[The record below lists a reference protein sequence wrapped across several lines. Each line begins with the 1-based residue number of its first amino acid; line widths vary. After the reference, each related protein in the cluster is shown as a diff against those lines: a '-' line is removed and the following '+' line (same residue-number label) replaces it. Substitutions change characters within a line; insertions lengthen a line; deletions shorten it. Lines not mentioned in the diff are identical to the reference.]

1 MWNIS
6 IFRLI
11 FQIRERVCSDLPPN
25 WLLRK
30 YLAKMNVSIVQ
41 FNITTKDKAANLA
54 KIEKLLNGVNSD
66 LVVLPEMF
74 NTAYHTDDITLA
86 EPMDGKTITWMQ
98 EQTKVNDNAMCGSLL
113 IGEERQIFNRFVMV
127 SGGEVVGH
135 YDKTHLFGMAGEEE
149 QITAGNVKADMVVN
163 GFKIR
168 PIICYDLRFP
178 YTSFNDTEYD
188 ILLNVASWPSQRI
201 AHWDSL
207 LQARAI
213 ENQAYVIG
221 CNRVGEQVM
230 ADGKKAHYPG
240 HSSVYA
246 PDGEQ
251 LIHSVKEEVL
261 TVELDKEVITE
272 TRAKLPFLKDRR
284 M

>member
-1 MWNIS
+1 M
-6 IFRLI
+6 
-11 FQIRERVCSDLPPN
+11 
-25 WLLRK
+25 K
-30 YLAKMNVSIVQ
+30 VSIVQ
-41 FNITTKDKAANLA
+41 FDIASKDKEANFN
-54 KIEKLLNGVNSD
+54 KIEQLISETQSD

-86 EPMDGKTITWMQ
+86 EPMDGKTIAWMQ
-98 EQTKVNDNAMCGSLL
+98 KQTKSNDNAMCGSLL
-113 IGEERQIFNRFVMV
+113 IGEERHIFNRFVMV

-135 YDKTHLFGMAGEEE
+135 YDKTHLFGMAGEQE
-149 QITAGNVKADMVVN
+149 QITAGNVKADMVVQ

-168 PIICYDLRFP
+168 PIVCYDLRFS

-201 AHWDSL
+201 AHWDAL
-207 LQARAI
+207 LHARAI

-230 ADGKKAHYPG
+230 VDGKKVHYPG
-240 HSSVYA
+240 HSAAYA

-251 LIHSVKEEVL
+251 LAHSVKEEVI
-261 TVELDKEVITE
+261 TATLDKKVIKN
-272 TRAKLPFLKDRR
+272 TRTKLPFLKDRR

>member
-1 MWNIS
+1 M
-6 IFRLI
+6 
-11 FQIRERVCSDLPPN
+11 
-25 WLLRK
+25 K
-30 YLAKMNVSIVQ
+30 VSIVQ
-41 FNITTKDKAANLA
+41 FNIQSKDKAANF
-54 KIEKLLNGVNSD
+54 KKVEQLLSDDKSD

-86 EPMDGKTITWMQ
+86 EPIDGKTIAWMQ
-98 EQTKVNDNAMCGSLL
+98 EQTKVNENAMCGSLL
-113 IGEERQIFNRFVMV
+113 VSEEEKVFNRFVMV
-127 SGGEVVGH
+127 SDGEVVGH
-135 YDKTHLFGMAGEEE
+135 YDKTHLFSMAGEQEL
-149 QITAGNVKADMVVN
+149 ITAGNVKADMVVQ

-168 PIICYDLRFP
+168 PIVCYDLRFP

-201 AHWDSL
+201 AHWDAL
-207 LQARAI
+207 LHARAI

-221 CNRVGEQVM
+221 CNRVGEQEIV
-230 ADGKKAHYPG
+230 DGKKAHYPG

-251 LIHSVKEEVL
+251 LVHSIKEEVL
-261 TVELDKEVITE
+261 ILELNKKAIED
-272 TRAKLPFLKDRR
+272 TRTKLPFLQDRR